1 MSDRPPTELPGYE
14 LLQEIGSG
22 GMATVYLA
30 IQKSLDRK
38 VAIKILRTSPNEADP
53 ERTEK
58 RFLREG
64 KTLAKI
70 SHKNVCGIYDIAQ
83 VGDVAYIAM
92 EYLEGGTLVDHL
104 REGISA
110 GEAIAIVVQV
120 AAALGEAHAQGIVHR
135 DLKPANVMMRGGKVP
150 VLTDFGIA
158 RELTADQTR
167 ITADN
172 MIVGTPIYMS
182 PEQVSGGE
190 VDGRS
195 DLYSLGIMFYELLTG
210 QPPYQGDTPI
220 AVCMQHLTADIPQLS
235 GDLSELNPILD
246 KLLAKKPEDRYEDL
260 GEFTRSLR
268 QAFVHS
274 DAFREVLRFDPNTP
288 WSDQL
293 RELGFSFDTL
303 NDAELRAAVRRG
315 DPAAAGRTTA
325 KGKAAKKTPPPKPSK
340 APAQASEPKSRP
352 AWLIPV
358 AGVALALLI
367 GLVGWMMLSE
377 KELTPGQ
384 ISLLKLSTDAFE
396 QQMEDGQ
403 LVQPAGQSALDS
415 LTGMHEISRTHKI
428 VTERERQ
435 FREAVTERLEEM
447 IEKGQSGLA
456 TTLLSRAQDVLGD
469 EYEALEARRSAAYE
483 TAENDKRIIAL
494 VAELDTLRSK
504 PGWLREAR
512 LAGALADL
520 GEIAGPE
527 DARYKSEVNKLG
539 DTLDGLLGKAVD
551 DKDIDRAQALR
562 ERIDAL
568 LPGSSYPQQADQRI
582 ATLMAQLQSEQTL
595 AALTALLNRPSL
607 GVEGATQASGWID
620 ALRRA
625 GGISQLPALEAK
637 FLQMA
642 TTEARA
648 ATRSNNMLTA
658 SAILDPSIGLFPDD
672 ADLKSIAADI
682 SKIEQQLRAERVA
695 EEKRQKAG
703 RLALDATPWA
713 QVVSITAAD
722 GTKVDL
728 KGQKTT
734 PFFLTVP
741 EGSYTVVMQAP
752 DGTTRKES
760 PAKVT
765 RGQDSLAKLQFAT
778 IDADS
783 YLSEAGYR

>member
-1 MSDRPPTELPGYE
+1 MSNTDPIELPGYE
-14 LLQEIGSG
+14 MLQEIGSG

-38 VAIKILRTSPNEADP
+38 VAIKVLRTSPHEADP

-70 SHKNVCGIYDIAQ
+70 SHKNVCGIYDIAR
-83 VGDVAYIAM
+83 VGDIAYIAM

-104 REGISA
+104 RDGISA
-110 GEAIAIVVQV
+110 GEAVAIVVQV

-220 AVCMQHLTADIPQLS
+220 AVCMQHLTAPIPQLS
-235 GDLSELNPILD
+235 GDLSEINPILE
-246 KLLAKKPEDRYEDL
+246 KLLAKKCEDRYGDVS
-260 GEFTRSLR
+260 EFTRSLR

-293 RELGFSFDTL
+293 RDLGFSFDTL
-303 NDAELRAAVRRG
+303 NDAELRAAVRKD
-315 DPAAAGRTTA
+315 DPGAAGRTTA
-325 KGKAAKKTPPPKPSK
+325 KGKAAKKAQPKPSK
-340 APAQASEPKSRP
+340 TLGEAKARP

-358 AGVALALLI
+358 AAVALVLVI
-367 GLVGWMMLSE
+367 GLASWLGLRE
-377 KELTPGQ
+377 GQLTPGD
-384 ISLLKLSTDAFE
+384 IALLNDSTQAFE
-396 QQMEDGQ
+396 QRMELGH
-403 LVQPAGQSALDS
+403 LVQPEQQSALDS
-415 LTGMHEISRTHKI
+415 LTGMRSISETHNI
-428 VTERERQ
+428 VTVRVGQFRQAVNTRLNEMIAKRQ
-435 FREAVTERLEEM
+435 FGEAR
-447 IEKGQSGLA
+447 
-456 TTLLSRAQDVLGD
+456 TLLTKAQQVLGD
-469 EYEALEARRSAAYE
+469 QYEEGLAILDQAQAA
-483 TAENDKRIIAL
+483 AEKDDRIVIL

-520 GEIAGPE
+520 RDTAGSE
-527 DARYKSEVNKLG
+527 DSRYQTETKKLG
-539 DTLDGLLGKAVD
+539 DTLDGLLSKAVD
-551 DKDIDRAQALR
+551 DKDTVRAQALR
-562 ERIDAL
+562 ERIAAL
-568 LPGSSYPQQADQRI
+568 LPGSSYAQQADQRI
-582 ATLMAQLQSEQTL
+582 ATLVAQMQSEQTL
-595 AALTALLNRPSL
+595 ASLTALLNRSRL

-625 GGISQLPALEAK
+625 GGISQLPALETT

-642 TTEARA
+642 TAEARA
-648 ATRSNNMLTA
+648 ATRSNNLVSA
-658 SAILDPSIGLFPDD
+658 SAILDPSVRMFPND
-672 ADLKSIAADI
+672 ANLKAIAADI
-682 SKIEQQLRAERVA
+682 NKIEQEVLAARVA

-713 QVVSITAAD
+713 QVLSITAAD
-722 GTKVDL
+722 GSNVDL

-765 RGQDSLAKLQFAT
+765 RGQDSVAKLQFAT
-778 IDADS
+778 VDTDS
-783 YLSEAGYR
+783 YLREAGYR